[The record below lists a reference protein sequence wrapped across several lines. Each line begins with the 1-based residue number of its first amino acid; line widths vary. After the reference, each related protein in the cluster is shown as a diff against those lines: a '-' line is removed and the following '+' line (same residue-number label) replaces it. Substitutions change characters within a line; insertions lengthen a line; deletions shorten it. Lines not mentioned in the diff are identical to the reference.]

1 MKYKMRDRIQFEYKG
16 QLWTGTII
24 SVPLSAKSSQT
35 YVVSLDNY
43 MSYQID
49 GSQIKT
55 QVHCSSDTVP
65 SLDAPVHTNTESA
78 FDE

>member
-1 MKYKMRDRIQFEYKG
+1 MYNGTMKYKMRDRVQFEYKG
-16 QLWTGTII
+16 QLLNGTII

-49 GSQIKT
+49 GSQIKGLVT
-55 QVHCSSDTVP
+55 P
-65 SLDAPVHTNTESA
+65 E
-78 FDE
+78 

>member
-1 MKYKMRDRIQFEYKG
+1 MYNGNMKYKMRDRIQFEYKG

-24 SVPLSAKSSQT
+24 SAPLSAKSSQT

-49 GSQIKT
+49 GSQIKGIA
-55 QVHCSSDTVP
+55 VP
-65 SLDAPVHTNTESA
+65 EYQKSP
-78 FDE
+78 